1 MAEEN
6 NLILYMI
13 AFIGVLVG
21 SFKSIDWLISTKYR
35 TKDECEKCRKVIFE
49 AINKDRDLL
58 VRLDAKMDV
67 VLEKIKDKQ
76 NSPD

>member
-1 MAEEN
+1 MVEN
-6 NLILYMI
+6 SNILIFSI
-13 AFIGVLVG
+13 VSIGIIIG

-35 TKDECEKCRKVIFE
+35 TKDDCEKCRKVIFE

-67 VLEKIKDKQ
+67 VLKEIKD
-76 NSPD
+76 N

>member
-1 MAEEN
+1 MVEEYYIFIYA
-6 NLILYMI
+6 LIS
-13 AFIGVLVG
+13 IGILIG

-58 VRLDAKMDV
+58 VRLDAKMDL
-67 VLEKIKDKQ
+67 VLEKIK
-76 NSPD
+76 NT

>member
-1 MAEEN
+1 MVQETN
-6 NLILYMI
+6 FLIYLV
-13 AFIGVLVG
+13 AFIGLLVG
-21 SFKSIDWLISTKYR
+21 SFKSVDWLISTKYR

-67 VLEKIKDKQ
+67 VLEKIKDNQ
-76 NSPD
+76 NSP

>member
-1 MAEEN
+1 MVEEN
-6 NLILYMI
+6 TIFIYSLIS
-13 AFIGVLVG
+13 IGILIG

-58 VRLDAKMDV
+58 VRLDAKMDL
-67 VLEKIKDKQ
+67 VLNTIKD
-76 NSPD
+76 N